1 VQNTYIKGHILS
13 NNLPDK
19 LRLWRKHLGLTQ
31 EQFAELAGINT
42 ATLRKY
48 EGSHSEPSASA
59 LTAYAQTG
67 LNINWLLI
75 EESGQKMT
83 FSSQWFCSDSDAGS
97 DVEAKCVDEILNLMK
112 GLRTQEK
119 EFIVNKLLSCANEAK
134 IMIDLKKFVEKM
146 SLVGH

>member
-1 VQNTYIKGHILS
+1 LS

-48 EGSHSEPSASA
+48 EGNHSEPSASA

-75 EESGQKMT
+75 EESGQGMT
-83 FSSQWFCSDSDAGS
+83 FSSQWFCSDEDIENEIE
-97 DVEAKCVDEILNLMK
+97 VKCVDEILHVMK
-112 GLRTQEK
+112 GLGKQEK
-119 EFIVNKLLSCANEAK
+119 ELIANKLLSCANDAK
-134 IMIDLKKFVEKM
+134 IMIDLKKFVDSM
-146 SLVGH
+146 SLVRD